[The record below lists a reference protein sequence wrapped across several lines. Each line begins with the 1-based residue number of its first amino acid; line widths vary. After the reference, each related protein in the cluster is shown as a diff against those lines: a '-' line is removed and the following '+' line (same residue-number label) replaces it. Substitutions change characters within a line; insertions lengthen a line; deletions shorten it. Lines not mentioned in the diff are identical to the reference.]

1 MNMKDNEPVIRL
13 NVLDLLLLVAKWRKL
28 FIVNF
33 LLVAIAAVVIALMLP
48 KWYSATT
55 VILSPGGGI
64 GKLPSFLPS
73 ELKGVAMS
81 FGMEMASEEIYQ
93 TILGSR
99 TLKERIIE
107 RFGLREVYKMT
118 EKAFPEDVIDAFN
131 EHLFVETLDDGSIA
145 VTVED
150 QNPELAAEMANACV
164 EELDRIYSK
173 ITRETASS
181 NRQFI
186 GRRLEEVNDSLSAL
200 QDRIMRF
207 QQDTRAISIP
217 EQVQAMISTAAD
229 LKAEMLANEIKLE
242 VMRSS
247 LGVEH
252 PAVTQL
258 VVANRELA
266 LNYNRVFSGSEG
278 EFFLGFFQLPEI
290 TRKYAELMREMRIQ
304 SALLEYIYP
313 QYESARI
320 QEQRET
326 ANVQVLDPA
335 RVPNKKSRPPRKMIV
350 IISTFISL
358 FVTLILILLF
368 EYWKALPA
376 SNQED
381 WEKVRGITDF
391 FRRRSR
397 RGRDC

>member
-1 MNMKDNEPVIRL
+1 MKENEPVIRL
-13 NVLDLLLLVAKWRKL
+13 NVLDLLLLITKWRKL
-28 FIVNF
+28 FIINF
-33 LLVAIAAVVIALMLP
+33 LLVAIAAVVIAFLLP

-55 VILSPGGGI
+55 VLLSPGGGM
-64 GKLPSFLPS
+64 GGLPSFLPS

-99 TLKERIIE
+99 TLKEHIIE
-107 RFGLREVYKMT
+107 RFGLRKVYKMT

-150 QNPELAAEMANACV
+150 RNPELAAEMANACV

-181 NRQFI
+181 NKKFI
-186 GRRLEEVNDSLSAL
+186 GRRLEQVNASLTTL
-200 QDRIMRF
+200 QDSIMRF

-217 EQVQAMISTAAD
+217 EQVQVMISTAAD

-258 VVANRELA
+258 VVANRELTR
-266 LNYNRVFSGSEG
+266 NYNRVFSGSEG
-278 EFFLGFFQLPEI
+278 GLFLGFSQLPEI
-290 TRKYAELMREMRIQ
+290 TREYAELMREMKIQ
-304 SALLEYIYP
+304 STLLEYIYP
-313 QYESARI
+313 QYENARI

-350 IISTFISL
+350 IISTFMSV
-358 FVTLILILLF
+358 FVTLVVVLLF
-368 EYWKALPA
+368 EYWNTLPA
-376 SNQED
+376 RNQED
-381 WEKVRGITDF
+381 WKKIRKITGF